1 MKLNMIFR
9 GVTLLLCIVC
19 PAHCLLEQN
28 TQTKNETKDE
38 LLESGATHSA
48 AIEELRKKIDEI
60 VKELNALK
68 EVHALQLVCLKGIK
82 VPGKCFLAS
91 PVKKNFYDATDDC
104 ILKGGS
110 LGTPVTGNENYHL
123 YVYVHETIGPRE
135 QIWLGIND
143 MLKEGEWVDKSGSRI
158 RFQNW
163 ETEVTRQPVGGRSQN
178 CAFMSVIDSGKWF
191 DENCR
196 AVKAFVCEFNIV

>member
-1 MKLNMIFR
+1 MQA
-9 GVTLLLCIVC
+9 LLSCLFHECLIDV
-19 PAHCLLEQN
+19 LLEP
-28 TQTKNETKDE
+28 E
-38 LLESGATHSA
+38 AAHSA

-91 PVKKNFYDATDDC
+91 SEKKDFYAATDDC
-104 ILKGGS
+104 IFKGGS
-110 LGTPVTGNENYHL
+110 LSTPVTGNENYQL
-123 YVYVHETIGPRE
+123 YVYVHETIGPRA

-143 MLKEGEWVDKSGSRI
+143 MLKEGDWVDKTGSRI

-191 DENCR
+191 DESCR
-196 AVKAFVCEFNIV
+196 AVKPFVCEFNIV

>member
-1 MKLNMIFR
+1 MTFR
-9 GVTLLLCIVC
+9 GVALLLCIVC
-19 PAHCLLEQN
+19 TTHCLLEQS
-28 TQTKNETKDE
+28 TQTKNETKDV
-38 LLESGATHSA
+38 LLDSVDHSA

-60 VKELNALK
+60 INDLNVLK
-68 EVHALQLVCLKGIK
+68 TVHALQLVCLKGIK

-91 PVKKNFYDATDDC
+91 PVKKDFYAATNDC
-104 ILKGGS
+104 ISQGGS
-110 LGTPVTGNENYHL
+110 LSTPVTGNENYQL
-123 YVYVHETIGPRE
+123 YVYAHETIGARE
-135 QIWLGIND
+135 HIWLGIND

-158 RFQNW
+158 LFQNW

>member
-1 MKLNMIFR
+1 MKVNMIFR
-9 GVTLLLCIVC
+9 GVALLLCIMC

-28 TQTKNETKDE
+28 TQTKNEMKDV
-38 LLESGATHSA
+38 LLESGATHST
-48 AIEELRKKIDEI
+48 AIEELRKQIGEI

-104 ILKGGS
+104 ILQGGS
-110 LGTPVTGNENYHL
+110 LGTPVTGNENYQL
-123 YVYVHETIGPRE
+123 YVYVHEMIGPKE